1 MTAGIEL
8 VGNLGYLLLVC
19 SAVGTLAYILKQPMI
34 LGFLIA
40 GVLIGPFSP
49 FGLIKDTEMLNN
61 FSEIAIVL
69 LLFGVGLSF
78 PLKQLGAI
86 GRIGS
91 SIAGIEILVM
101 LGLGFAVGNALGW
114 SFYDA
119 MFLAAALSI
128 SSTSIIVK
136 VLEEMG
142 RIKSTS
148 AILII
153 GVLVIEDLAAIVI
166 ISVLHSGIISG
177 SFDFVQI
184 LTTIC
189 EIGLFIGGTIAAG
202 TLVMP
207 RIFGLIAKLGR
218 YEITI
223 MFALGIA
230 FGLAFVSHQLGFSAA
245 TGGFLAGVIIAGSNS
260 SEQISVMISPI
271 REIFAAIFFVSIGM
285 LMDLSVIST
294 YWLPVAIITLVTIF
308 GKISGVYAGL
318 RLFRFDKSFAIGIGL
333 SMAQLGEF
341 SLIVLKTGQDL
352 GVINNMLFPVIG
364 MAVALTTF
372 IGPMLVKAG
381 SRIVSVYE

>member
-1 MTAGIEL
+1 MAAGIEL
-8 VGNLGYLLLVC
+8 LGNLGYLLLVC
-19 SAVGTLAYILKQPMI
+19 SAVGALAYILKQPMI
-34 LGFLIA
+34 LGFIIA
-40 GVLIGPFSP
+40 GILIGPFGP
-49 FGLIKDTEMLNN
+49 FGIIKDTEVLNS
-61 FSEIAIVL
+61 FSDIAIVL

-78 PLKQLGAI
+78 PLEQLGAI

-101 LGLGFAVGNALGW
+101 LGLGFAVGGAFGW

-128 SSTSIIVK
+128 SSTAIIIK

-142 RIKSTS
+142 KIRNTS

-177 SFDFVQI
+177 SFDLIQI
-184 LTTIC
+184 LLKVC

-202 TLVMP
+202 MLVMP
-207 RIFGLIAKLGR
+207 RIFALITKLER

-223 MFALGIA
+223 MFALGTA
-230 FGLAFVSHQLGFSAA
+230 FGLAFLSHQLGFSAA

-285 LMDLSVIST
+285 LMDPSLIST

-318 RLFRFDKSFAIGIGL
+318 RLFRFDKSFSIGIGL

-352 GVINNMLFPVIG
+352 GVISNMLFPIIG
-364 MAVALTTF
+364 MVVALTTF

-381 SRIVSVYE
+381 SRIVAVYE

>member
-1 MTAGIEL
+1 
-8 VGNLGYLLLVC
+8 
-19 SAVGTLAYILKQPMI
+19 
-34 LGFLIA
+34 
-40 GVLIGPFSP
+40 
-49 FGLIKDTEMLNN
+49 
-61 FSEIAIVL
+61 
-69 LLFGVGLSF
+69 
-78 PLKQLGAI
+78 
-86 GRIGS
+86 
-91 SIAGIEILVM
+91 M

>member
-1 MTAGIEL
+1 MAAGIEL
-8 VGNLGYLLLVC
+8 LGNLGYLLLVC
-19 SAVGTLAYILKQPMI
+19 SAVGALAYILKQPMI
-34 LGFLIA
+34 LGFIIA
-40 GVLIGPFSP
+40 GILIGPFGP
-49 FGLIKDTEMLNN
+49 FGIIKDTEVLNS
-61 FSEIAIVL
+61 FSDIAIVL

-78 PLKQLGAI
+78 PLEQLGAI

-101 LGLGFAVGNALGW
+101 LGLGFAVGGAFGW

-119 MFLAAALSI
+119 IFLAAALSI
-128 SSTSIIVK
+128 SSTAIIIK

-142 RIKSTS
+142 KIKTTS

-153 GVLVIEDLAAIVI
+153 GLLVIEDLAAIVI

-177 SFDFVQI
+177 SFDFMQI
-184 LTTIC
+184 LVTLC
-189 EIGLFIGGTIAAG
+189 KIGLFIGGTIAAG
-202 TLVMP
+202 MLVMP
-207 RIFGLIAKLGR
+207 RIFALITKLER

-223 MFALGIA
+223 MFALGTA
-230 FGLAFVSHQLGFSAA
+230 FGLAFLSHQLGFSAA

-285 LMDLSVIST
+285 LMDPSLIST

-318 RLFRFDKSFAIGIGL
+318 RLFRFDKSFSIGIGL

-352 GVINNMLFPVIG
+352 GVISNMLFPIIG
-364 MAVALTTF
+364 MVVALTTF

-381 SRIVSVYE
+381 SRIVAVYE

>member
-1 MTAGIEL
+1 MAAGIEL
-8 VGNLGYLLLVC
+8 LGNLGYLLLIC
-19 SAVGTLAYILKQPMI
+19 SAVGGLAYVLKQPMI
-34 LGFLIA
+34 LGFLVA
-40 GVLIGPFSP
+40 GILIGPFSP
-49 FGLIKDTEMLNN
+49 FGLIKDTETLNS
-61 FSEIAIVL
+61 FSDIAIVL

-78 PLKQLGAI
+78 PLKQLGTI

-91 SIAGIEILVM
+91 SVAGIEILVM
-101 LGLGFAVGNALGW
+101 LGLGFAVGSALGW
-114 SFYDA
+114 SFYNA

-128 SSTSIIVK
+128 SSTAIIIK

-142 RIKSTS
+142 KIKSTS

-177 SFDFVQI
+177 SFDFMQI
-184 LTTIC
+184 LVTIC
-189 EIGLFIGGTIAAG
+189 EICLFIGGTITAG

-207 RIFGLIAKLGR
+207 RIFALIAKLER

-223 MFALGIA
+223 MFALGTA
-230 FGLAFVSHQLGFSAA
+230 FGLAFLSHQLGFSAA

-285 LMDLSVIST
+285 LMDPSLIST
-294 YWLPVAIITLVTIF
+294 YWLPVAIITLVTII

-352 GVINNMLFPVIG
+352 GVISSMLFPIIG
-364 MAVALTTF
+364 MVVALTTF
-372 IGPMLVKAG
+372 IGPMLVKVG
-381 SRIVSVYE
+381 SRIVAVYE